1 MENKKTKV
9 AIVLVI
15 LLIIALISVS
25 YFYNDFNS
33 KQVTLLTQEL
43 NEILDADLKEDSINF
58 DIKTEKN
65 YAEVEKIIKEYI
77 SRLKNIYVEMEEIVS
92 GINPNIIF
100 STQNIPEKNLDEIDD
115 IINEYKEKSQNLI
128 LEYETLTTEENII
141 KNINDANITTRKD
154 YYVELYNEVMLSQ
167 KMKNKFENLE
177 EDIKNEKAR
186 LYDKLNKIEK
196 IKEFL
201 EENVDSWIINE
212 DGKIEFVNSYKFTQY
227 HNLLNQLTD

>member
-196 IKEFL
+196 MKIFLKEH
-201 EENVDSWIINE
+201 E
-212 DGKIEFVNSYKFTQY
+212 DAWTLKDDKIQFTNLNRMTEY
-227 HNLLNQLTD
+227 YNLLNQIID

>member
-9 AIVLVI
+9 AIVIVI
-15 LLIIALISVS
+15 LLIIALIAVS

-43 NEILDADLKEDSINF
+43 NGILDADLKEDSINF

-65 YAEVEKIIKEYI
+65 YAEVEKTIKEYI
-77 SRLKNIYVEMEEIVS
+77 SRLKNIYVEMEEMVS

-100 STQNIPEKNLDEIDD
+100 SIQNIPEKNLDEIDN

-128 LEYETLTTEENII
+128 LEYEILTTKENII
-141 KNINDANITTRKD
+141 KNIDDANINTRKY
-154 YYVELYNEVMLSQ
+154 YYVELYNEVMLSET
-167 KMKNKFENLE
+167 MKNKFENLE

-186 LYDKLNKIEK
+186 LYDKLNKIDK
-196 IKEFL
+196 MKTFLKEH
-201 EENVDSWIINE
+201 EDSWTVK
-212 DGKIEFVNSYKFTQY
+212 DGKIQFTNLNRMTEY
-227 HNLLNQLTD
+227 YNLLNQIID

>member
-9 AIVLVI
+9 AIIIVI
-15 LLIIALISVS
+15 LLIIALMVVS

-65 YAEVEKIIKEYI
+65 YAEVEQTIKEYI
-77 SRLKNIYVEMEEIVS
+77 SRLKHIYVEMEEIVS
-92 GINPNIIF
+92 GINPNIVF
-100 STQNIPEKNLDEIDD
+100 STQNIPEKNLDEIDN

-196 IKEFL
+196 MKIFLKEH
-201 EENVDSWIINE
+201 E
-212 DGKIEFVNSYKFTQY
+212 DAWTLKDDKIQFTNLNRMTEY
-227 HNLLNQLTD
+227 YNLLNQIID

>member
-9 AIVLVI
+9 AIVIVI
-15 LLIIALISVS
+15 LLIIVLIVVS

-43 NEILDADLKEDSINF
+43 NGILEADLKEDSINF
-58 DIKTEKN
+58 DVKTEKN
-65 YAEVEKIIKEYI
+65 YAEVEKAIKEYI

-100 STQNIPEKNLDEIDD
+100 STQNISEKNLDEIDN

-128 LEYETLTTEENII
+128 LEYETLINEENII
-141 KNINDANITTRKD
+141 KNIDDSNITSRKD

-167 KMKNKFENLE
+167 KMKNKFEDLDE
-177 EDIKNEKAR
+177 EIKNEKAR
-186 LYDKLNKIEK
+186 LYDKINKIEK
-196 IKEFL
+196 MKIFLKEH
-201 EENVDSWIINE
+201 EDSWTLK
-212 DGKIEFVNSYKFTQY
+212 DDKIQFTNLNRMTEY
-227 HNLLNQLTD
+227 YNLLNQIID

>member
-9 AIVLVI
+9 AIVIVI
-15 LLIIALISVS
+15 LLIIALIAVS

-43 NEILDADLKEDSINF
+43 NGILDADLKEDSINF

-115 IINEYKEKSQNLI
+115 IINEYKEKSQSLI

-167 KMKNKFENLE
+167 KMKNKYENLE

-196 IKEFL
+196 MKIFLKEH
-201 EENVDSWIINE
+201 E
-212 DGKIEFVNSYKFTQY
+212 DAWTLKDDKIQFTNLNRMTEY
-227 HNLLNQLTD
+227 YNLLNQIID

>member
-9 AIVLVI
+9 AIIIVI
-15 LLIIALISVS
+15 LLIIALMVVS

-65 YAEVEKIIKEYI
+65 YAEVEKTIKEYI
-77 SRLKNIYVEMEEIVS
+77 SRLKHIYVEMEEIVS
-92 GINPNIIF
+92 GINPNIVF
-100 STQNIPEKNLDEIDD
+100 STQNIPEKNLDEIDN

-154 YYVELYNEVMLSQ
+154 YYVELYNEIMLSQ
-167 KMKNKFENLE
+167 KMKNKFEDLDE
-177 EDIKNEKAR
+177 EIKNEKAR

-196 IKEFL
+196 MKTFL
-201 EENVDSWIINE
+201 EEHEDSWTLK
-212 DGKIEFVNSYKFTQY
+212 DDKIQFTNLNRMTEY
-227 HNLLNQLTD
+227 YNLLNQIIY

>member
-9 AIVLVI
+9 AIIIVI
-15 LLIIALISVS
+15 LLIIALMVVS

-65 YAEVEKIIKEYI
+65 YAEVEKTIKEYI
-77 SRLKNIYVEMEEIVS
+77 SRLKHIYVEMEEIVS
-92 GINPNIIF
+92 GINPNIVF
-100 STQNIPEKNLDEIDD
+100 STQNIPEKNLDEIDN

-154 YYVELYNEVMLSQ
+154 YYVELYNEIMLSQ
-167 KMKNKFENLE
+167 KMKNKFEDLDE
-177 EDIKNEKAR
+177 EIKNEKAR
-186 LYDKLNKIEK
+186 LYDKINKIEK
-196 IKEFL
+196 MKTFLKEH
-201 EENVDSWIINE
+201 EDSWTLK
-212 DGKIEFVNSYKFTQY
+212 DDKIQSTNLNRMTEYY
-227 HNLLNQLTD
+227 NLLNQIID

>member
-1 MENKKTKV
+1 MENKKTKA
-9 AIVLVI
+9 AIVIVI
-15 LLIIALISVS
+15 LLIIALMVVS

-77 SRLKNIYVEMEEIVS
+77 SRLKNIYVEMEELVS

-100 STQNIPEKNLDEIDD
+100 STQNIPEKNLDEIDN

-141 KNINDANITTRKD
+141 KNIYDANITTRKD
-154 YYVELYNEVMLSQ
+154 YYVELYNDVMLSQ
-167 KMKNKFENLE
+167 KMKNKFEDLDE
-177 EDIKNEKAR
+177 EIKNEKAR

-196 IKEFL
+196 MKIFLKEH
-201 EENVDSWIINE
+201 EDSWTLK
-212 DGKIEFVNSYKFTQY
+212 DDKIQFTNLNRMTEY
-227 HNLLNQLTD
+227 YNLLNQIID

>member
-15 LLIIALISVS
+15 LLIIALIAVS

-100 STQNIPEKNLDEIDD
+100 STQNIPEKKLDEIDD

-196 IKEFL
+196 MKIFLKEH
-201 EENVDSWIINE
+201 EDAWILK
-212 DGKIEFVNSYKFTQY
+212 DDKIQFTNLNRMTEY
-227 HNLLNQLTD
+227 YNLLNQIID

>member
-9 AIVLVI
+9 AIIIVI
-15 LLIIALISVS
+15 LLIIALMVVS

-77 SRLKNIYVEMEEIVS
+77 SRLKNIYVEMEELVS

-100 STQNIPEKNLDEIDD
+100 STQNIPEKNLDEIDN

-196 IKEFL
+196 MKTFL
-201 EENVDSWIINE
+201 NEHEDSWTLKDN
-212 DGKIEFVNSYKFTQY
+212 KIQFTNLNRMTEY
-227 HNLLNQLTD
+227 YNLLNQIID

>member
-100 STQNIPEKNLDEIDD
+100 STQNIPEKNLDEIDN
-115 IINEYKEKSQNLI
+115 IINEYKEKSQSLI

-196 IKEFL
+196 MKIFLKEH
-201 EENVDSWIINE
+201 E
-212 DGKIEFVNSYKFTQY
+212 DAWTLKDDKIQFTNLNRMTEY
-227 HNLLNQLTD
+227 YNLLNQIID

>member
-9 AIVLVI
+9 AIVIVI
-15 LLIIALISVS
+15 LLIIALIVVS
-25 YFYNDFNS
+25 YFYNDFNN

-65 YAEVEKIIKEYI
+65 YAEVEKTIKEYI
-77 SRLKNIYVEMEEIVS
+77 SKLKNIYVEMEGIVS

-100 STQNIPEKNLDEIDD
+100 STQNIPEKNLDEIDN

-128 LEYETLTTEENII
+128 IEYEKLTAEENII
-141 KNINDANITTRKD
+141 KNIEDVDITTRKD

-167 KMKNKFENLE
+167 KMKNKFEDLDE
-177 EDIKNEKAR
+177 EIKNEKAK

-196 IKEFL
+196 MKTFL
-201 EENVDSWIINE
+201 NEHEDSWTLKDN
-212 DGKIEFVNSYKFTQY
+212 KIQFTNLNRMTEY
-227 HNLLNQLTD
+227 YNLLNQIID

>member
-1 MENKKTKV
+1 MENKKTKA
-9 AIVLVI
+9 AIVIVI
-15 LLIIALISVS
+15 LLIIALIVVS

-33 KQVTLLTQEL
+33 KQVILLTQEL
-43 NEILDADLKEDSINF
+43 NEILEADLKEDSINF

-100 STQNIPEKNLDEIDD
+100 STQNIPEKNLDEIDN

-128 LEYETLTTEENII
+128 LEYETLTAEENII
-141 KNINDANITTRKD
+141 KNIDDASITTRKD
-154 YYVELYNEVMLSQ
+154 YYVELYNDVMLSQ
-167 KMKNKFENLE
+167 KMKNKFEDLDE
-177 EDIKNEKAR
+177 EIKNEKAR

-196 IKEFL
+196 MKTFL
-201 EENVDSWIINE
+201 EEHQDSWNIKE
-212 DGKIEFVNSYKFTQY
+212 DKIQFTNLNRMTEY
-227 HNLLNQLTD
+227 YNLLNQIID

>member
-15 LLIIALISVS
+15 LLIIALIAVS

-196 IKEFL
+196 MKIFLKEH
-201 EENVDSWIINE
+201 EDSWTLK
-212 DGKIEFVNSYKFTQY
+212 DDKIQFTNLNRMTEY
-227 HNLLNQLTD
+227 YNLLNQIID